1 MNASFLFSTK
11 ASVFLLHQLST
22 VIVMALIQ
30 LQTQMQTW
38 NWDTILYRRDMG
50 IKNPF
55 HRDTGVIHYLPSGH
69 KMPRTRLWALNMLTY
84 FIPVT

>member
-1 MNASFLFSTK
+1 
-11 ASVFLLHQLST
+11 
-22 VIVMALIQ
+22 
-30 LQTQMQTW
+30 MQTW
-38 NWDTILYRRDMG
+38 NWDTISYRRDMG